1 MATAHRVG
9 FSRNAQRPTTNRL
22 LAGLPL
28 VDYQRLA
35 LHLSEI
41 KVDRNQ
47 VIQRAGEPIRHV
59 YFPNDGLFS
68 VTAGLPD
75 GAMIEVATIGAEG
88 MLGVEAFF
96 GEDASAPGHTI
107 VEVPGGTLAR
117 LDVVAFRHEIA
128 SGGALHRLVRR
139 YVPLFIGQTIH
150 VSACN
155 ALHNVQQRLARWL
168 LLAIDRLDN
177 GSGLHVSHEFLA
189 VILGARRPTISVAAA
204 ALQRAGMIS
213 YSHGRLTVRDRA
225 RLEATA
231 CPCYTVLRTQLA
243 AWRSDLWSE
252 QTSDQALKV
261 GT

>member
-9 FSRNAQRPTTNRL
+9 FNRNAQRPATNRL

-41 KVDRNQ
+41 KVDRNE
-47 VIQRAGEPIRHV
+47 VIQGAGEPIRHV

-75 GAMIEVATIGAEG
+75 GAMIEAATIGAEG

-96 GEDASAPGHTI
+96 GDAAAAPGQAI
-107 VEVPGGTLAR
+107 AQVPGGTLAR
-117 LDVVAFRHEIA
+117 LEVGVFRREIA
-128 SGGALHRLVRR
+128 SGGALHRLLRG
-139 YVPLFIGQTIH
+139 YVPFLMAQTMH
-150 VSACN
+150 VAACN
-155 ALHNVQQRLARWL
+155 ALHHVQQRLARWL
-168 LLAIDRLDN
+168 LLAVDRLDN
-177 GSGLHVSHEFLA
+177 GSSLQVSHEFLA
-189 VILGARRPTISVAAA
+189 VILGSRRPTISVAAA

-213 YSHGRLTVRDRA
+213 YSHGRLTVRDRDQ
-225 RLEATA
+225 LEAAA
-231 CPCYTVLRTQLA
+231 CPCYSVLRSQLA
-243 AWRSDLWSE
+243 AWHRNIWTAQNSY
-252 QTSDQALKV
+252 QALRV